1 LNSRLVGKAE
11 VDTERRVDISLYL
24 VVFLKFGRVVVKSL
38 HVFVIEVD
46 DGLVSGDALRGD
58 RLGENGAAA
67 SDVVAEEN
75 SRGRNT
81 LLLGNLDNGLGAHD
95 GTACAAKR
103 TVSLNMDAL
112 FLAEVNYFLLGKL
125 RVIFNLVN
133 SGYDGRMRQ
142 KLLEVPLA
150 VLEKC

>member
-1 LNSRLVGKAE
+1 
-11 VDTERRVDISLYL
+11 
-24 VVFLKFGRVVVKSL
+24 
-38 HVFVIEVD
+38 
-46 DGLVSGDALRGD
+46 
-58 RLGENGAAA
+58 
-67 SDVVAEEN
+67 VVAEEN